1 VAGTITLTVDGGTAL
16 TPLSLSIEAGGLTI
30 AGQTLTGTWTATVDW
45 DAPTLNTNGDSF
57 DNSTNDRTLSGYRI
71 YYGTSEAQ
79 VLAGTSSVQ
88 NVAAGTTIYQ
98 FSGLTSGTWHFR
110 VVAYDGDG
118 DESNTGASA
127 TTYTKVI
134 A

>member
-1 VAGTITLTVDGGTAL
+1 MPKGRSATRT
-16 TPLSLSIEAGGLTI
+16 AGGF
-30 AGQTLTGTWTATVDW
+30 AGR
-45 DAPTLNTNGDSF
+45 SF
-57 DNSTNDRTLSGYRI
+57 NDRTLSGYRI

-88 NVAAGTTIYQ
+88 AVAAGTTIYT
-98 FSGLTSGTWHFR
+98 LRNLAKGTWHFR
-110 VVAYDGDG
+110 IVAYDGDG

>member
-1 VAGTITLTVDGGTAL
+1 MPISRSATR
-16 TPLSLSIEAGGLTI
+16 SAGGFSGKSFNATI
-30 AGQTLTGTWTATVDW
+30 DW
-45 DAPTLNTNGDSF
+45 DAPTLNTAGQSF
-57 DNSTNDRTLSGYRI
+57 DNSSNDRTLSGYRI

-88 NVAAGTTIYQ
+88 TVASGATIYT
-98 FSGLTSGTWHFR
+98 LRNLPAGTWHFR
-110 VVAYDGDG
+110 VVAYDADG